1 VDASWN
7 LQTTETAFSY
17 FPDRPLTLA
26 EKVLRERNH

>member
-1 VDASWN
+1 VDAGWN

-26 EKVLRERNH
+26 EKVLREHNH